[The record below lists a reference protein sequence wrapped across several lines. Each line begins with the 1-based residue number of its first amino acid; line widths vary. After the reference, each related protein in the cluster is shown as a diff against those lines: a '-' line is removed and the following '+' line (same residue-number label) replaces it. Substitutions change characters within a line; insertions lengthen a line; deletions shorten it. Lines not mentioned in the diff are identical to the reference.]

1 LKFIPERAEH
11 VCTTHRIEENTM
23 NEVTIPTGALVMV
36 GDGRRALFL
45 RNTGTPRHVEL
56 LTEQVMEI
64 DNPPTHEQGSDRPGR
79 YMASNGAS
87 RGAVE
92 QTDWH
97 QLAEDRFAVEIADTL
112 HRKRNAREFDD
123 LVVIAPP
130 KMLGNLRAAFHPDV
144 ATRVVAEFAKDL
156 TSRPVAEVAKLLCL

>member
-23 NEVTIPTGALVMV
+23 NEVYHSTGALVMV

-64 DNPPTHEQGSDRPGR
+64 DNRPR
-79 YMASNGAS
+79 TNRQRSARPIHASNGAS

-97 QLAEDRFAVEIADTL
+97 QLADGPVRGRNRRYAASQ
-112 HRKRNAREFDD
+112 RNAREFDD
-123 LVVIAPP
+123 WW
-130 KMLGNLRAAFHPDV
+130 
-144 ATRVVAEFAKDL
+144 
-156 TSRPVAEVAKLLCL
+156 